1 MALTISANWARFA
14 WRKHAGAKKRPTPSG
29 ASCTHCPAVHAKF
42 AQVPWGRGRHVSGPP
57 ALRVASMAYVGMN
70 TPSHAVDAAPVEAE
84 HPQKKDPEA
93 RTAPVDGVVVARHG
107 VQVREEGVEP
117 AAALEARPH
126 APRRRRVVAVH
137 DDDDLD
143 PIRRRLVG
151 QTDVGYRAVAL
162 GRAVGVD
169 ALLGEGCFHCFDGGV
184 QRGRVGGRGRSTGHD
199 VVRARREESQQ
210 HSTVHAPCRE
220 LGHSAPARLGSDKN
234 TRRRRQPRPEV
245 RVPALDD
252 RRRQGIGEVARAR
265 VCIALGALRRA
276 AGVAAASFFLLAA
289 QLGAES
295 SHFVAH
301 G

>member
-1 MALTISANWARFA
+1 
-14 WRKHAGAKKRPTPSG
+14 
-29 ASCTHCPAVHAKF
+29 
-42 AQVPWGRGRHVSGPP
+42 
-57 ALRVASMAYVGMN
+57 MAYVGMN

-84 HPQKKDPEA
+84 HPPKKDPEA

-117 AAALEARPH
+117 RAALEARPH

-137 DDDDLD
+137 DDDDLH

-169 ALLGEGCFHCFDGGV
+169 VLVGERCLDRFDGGV
-184 QRGRVGGRGRSTGHD
+184 QRGRVGGRGRRGSHNIM
-199 VVRARREESQQ
+199 RARREEPQQ
-210 HSTVHAPCRE
+210 HSTIHAPRRE
-220 LGHSAPARLGSDKN
+220 LGDAAPAGLGSDEDA
-234 TRRRRQPRPEV
+234 RRSRQPRPEV
-245 RVPALDD
+245 GVPALHD

-265 VCIALGALRRA
+265 VVALGALRGA

-295 SHFVAH
+295 GHFVAH